1 MESVITFLQ
10 ILKPEDRNWCE
21 HFLSPH
27 LRNWCL
33 KLFRG
38 MLLLLFIII
47 VVVVVVDDTFS
58 RPFAAKPSR
67 DLLFIRLWAI
77 TMKKARRKYQN
88 GQVCQA
94 PIIQE

>member
-47 VVVVVVDDTFS
+47 VVVVVVVVVVDDDTFY
-58 RPFAAKPSR
+58 RPFAPKPSR

-77 TMKKARRKYQN
+77 T
-88 GQVCQA
+88 
-94 PIIQE
+94 